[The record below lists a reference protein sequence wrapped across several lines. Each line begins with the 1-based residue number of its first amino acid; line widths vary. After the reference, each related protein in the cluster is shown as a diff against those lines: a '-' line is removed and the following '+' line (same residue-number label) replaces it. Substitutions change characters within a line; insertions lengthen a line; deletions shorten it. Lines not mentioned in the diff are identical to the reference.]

1 MPKTDRDLPP
11 VTPPAPDAAPAAATS
26 ADYVPVESAAR
37 RVRAEA
43 IVNKYAKWS
52 AGLGLIPVPLLDL
65 AAVSGA
71 QYKMIRELAD
81 LYGVPAS
88 NDRVRSV
95 VTVLLGGGLPA
106 LAGGSIGSAAKAIP
120 VIGTLVGIAVMP
132 ALAGAAALAL
142 GRVFTAHFET
152 GGVLLD
158 LDTDAL
164 RGHFRRELEA
174 ARQEVPAS
182 AAPGVVTPEPTVPAS
197 PIR

>member
-1 MPKTDRDLPP
+1 MPKTDKDLPP
-11 VTPPAPDAAPAAATS
+11 VTPPAAEAAPAVAT
-26 ADYVPVESAAR
+26 APDHVPVESVAR

-88 NDRVRSV
+88 NDRVRAV

-106 LAGGSIGSAAKAIP
+106 LAGGSLGSAAKAIP
-120 VIGTLVGIAVMP
+120 VIGQLVGIMVMP

-164 RGHFRRELEA
+164 RGHYRRELEA
-174 ARQEVPAS
+174 ARQEAAVS
-182 AAPGVVTPEPTVPAS
+182 AAPVVVAPEPTVPAS